1 MNGIEL
7 DANTMAEVTTRR
19 IKGNSNVTLRS
30 VYFGA
35 TEAENF
41 GSSKRSNSSPTQ
53 KKLIQNIVR

>member
-1 MNGIEL
+1 
-7 DANTMAEVTTRR
+7 MAEVTTRR

-41 GSSKRSNSSPTQ
+41 ASSKKSNSSPTQ